1 MRAFEMLLR
10 RGAVEAFLLFAAFL
24 AGMTAWVFVAFR
36 EESTWDNYMSSH
48 GGMSPPPDFVA
59 NHQLS
64 AYTHAGAAVDACPS
78 CPALSVSTS
87 ALRAGVTRKDSRPR
101 AGTQR

>member
-1 MRAFEMLLR
+1 MRAFDVLR

-48 GGMSPPPDFVA
+48 GGMPPPPDFVA
-59 NHQLS
+59 AHQLS
-64 AYTHAGAAVDACPS
+64 AYTM
-78 CPALSVSTS
+78 PALLWTPVLLVLLYRFY
-87 ALRAGVTRKDSRPR
+87 LRATRRSDTQGP
-101 AGTQR
+101 AGLVPGTQR